1 MNGFFGRKEKW
12 AFLSY
17 IYRHGVA
24 LMEKGKYVNAT
35 ELIKLAKK
43 EMSAGFAYPEG
54 KPTGDEDIYRQKWA
68 FIVQVLE
75 AANAVDVEEVT
86 RCDQC
91 IWYEACQ
98 NNNCMKIMEK
108 DDYCSYGEKKN
119 G

>member
-1 MNGFFGRKEKW
+1 
-12 AFLSY
+12 
-17 IYRHGVA
+17 
-24 LMEKGKYVNAT
+24 MEKDKYVNAT

-75 AANAVDVEEVT
+75 NIKAADVTEIIRCKDCKNSLHWYRDRRICSLWADNGIAVFEDG
-86 RCDQC
+86 
-91 IWYEACQ
+91 
-98 NNNCMKIMEK
+98 
-108 DDYCSYGEKKN
+108 YCNYGERKD

>member
-1 MNGFFGRKEKW
+1 
-12 AFLSY
+12 
-17 IYRHGVA
+17 
-24 LMEKGKYVNAT
+24 MEKDKYVNAT
-35 ELIKLAKK
+35 KLIRLAKE

-54 KPTGDEDIYRQKWA
+54 KPTGGEDIYRQKWA
-68 FIVQVLE
+68 FIVQILE
-75 AANAVDVEEVT
+75 AADAVDVEEVI
-86 RCDQC
+86 RCNQC